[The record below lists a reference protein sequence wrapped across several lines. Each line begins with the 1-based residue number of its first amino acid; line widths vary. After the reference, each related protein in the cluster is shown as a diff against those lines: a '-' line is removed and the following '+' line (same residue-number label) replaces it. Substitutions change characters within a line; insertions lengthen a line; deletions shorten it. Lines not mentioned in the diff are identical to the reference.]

1 MLTPKLQ
8 MLQDTLKRLMRRQ
21 ASGPLEKVV
30 SKTHAADLAYL
41 LPHFAVHERKL
52 LFEKCPDEDRRA
64 QILSEAD
71 SDVAAQV
78 LEEVLPREEAVELL
92 HRMEPDDV
100 SDLLEHLPEE
110 IANELLERMRASD
123 RSEVED
129 LARYDSAT
137 AGGIMS
143 PRFFSLQRDTTVK
156 EAIEALHRADA
167 DVEMAFYVYVV
178 NEVEQLL
185 GVVSLR
191 QLVTSKPDSKLFDIM
206 TTDLIRVSPD
216 VDQEE
221 VAKLASRYGLLAIPV
236 VNGSNRLLGIV
247 TIDDVI
253 DVLREEAT
261 EDILRMAGAGD
272 ELVEQKA
279 VLTSALKRIPWMLAT
294 GVGGVL
300 GALLIAT
307 YSRVLLE
314 SPVLI
319 FFIPVVLGLAG
330 VIGVQ
335 GAALFTQSMV
345 QGRMDIGGLGK
356 ALARQMLSGLLLGA
370 LSGALIGGFAWAW
383 FLRVGPNSAHILAVV
398 LGGAIAAAM
407 TAAAGL
413 GVLLPFVLVK
423 VRVDPALASGP
434 LVAIGA
440 DLVGLALYLVITCGY
455 F

>member
-52 LFEKCPDEDRRA
+52 LFEKCPDEERRA

-78 LEEVLPREEAVELL
+78 LEELLPREEAVELL

-206 TTDLIRVSPD
+206 TADLIRVSPD

-356 ALARQMLSGLLLGA
+356 ALARQMLSGLLLGM
-370 LSGALIGGFAWAW
+370 LSGALIGGFAWVW
-383 FLRVGPNSAHILAVV
+383 ILRGGPDPAHLLAAV

-440 DLVGLALYLVITCGY
+440 DLVGLALYLVITGGY